1 MGSKAKAQKRRALG
15 ALAPMLGVV
24 TVLLAALMLM
34 EVALPARP
42 TAVGPTEAIASQA
55 QAAVSVPLVSIHAI
69 VPPGFVPSSVDN
81 TVRIGQQGH
90 LTPVVSD
97 LNAAGRLGHPE
108 GRDVQAVAVLIVVTG
123 GDRGRLRDAAQD
135 RRGAPLRGRQTAT
148 EPLPCGDGI
157 ALCRSLE

>member
-1 MGSKAKAQKRRALG
+1 MGSKAKAQKRRSLG

-108 GRDVQAVAVLIVVTG
+108 GRDVQAVAVLIVVG
-123 GDRGRLRDAAQD
+123 AGLAAIVGAYVM
-135 RRGAPLRGRQTAT
+135 RRKAAEERP
-148 EPLPCGDGI
+148 
-157 ALCRSLE
+157 